1 MLRDDIKKVVE
12 RVTEGVEYGWSVLFR
27 IIRPPIT
34 QIFQIMDE
42 GSLSKRLAVWS
53 GIGLT
58 IYCINWVFELVMNP
72 PQVYSG
78 TDVAAIIGAIL
89 IPMAGLTG
97 ALMKYGESI
106 GTDKGKKKNDESE
119 G

>member
-1 MLRDDIKKVVE
+1 MPKVDIKGFIE
-12 RVTEGVEYGWSVLFR
+12 RVTGAIEYGYSVAFR

-78 TDVAAIIGAIL
+78 TDVAAIIGAL
-89 IPMAGLTG
+89 LVPMAGLTG

-106 GTDKGKKKNDESE
+106 GTNQNKKNNDESE